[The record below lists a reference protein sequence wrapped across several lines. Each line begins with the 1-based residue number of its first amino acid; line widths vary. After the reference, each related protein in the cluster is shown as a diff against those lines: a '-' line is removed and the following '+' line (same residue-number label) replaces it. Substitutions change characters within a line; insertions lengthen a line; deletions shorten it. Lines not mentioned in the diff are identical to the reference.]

1 MKKSHDYLFIAAFIM
16 MAVLV
21 AAAAFKAYDNYVIK
35 KDEQEFESQEMA
47 AVFARN
53 AESQRRVTEMEAEI
67 AQMVDDLESLQ
78 TFINDTVAAA
88 NEVQCKKKTLSV
100 SENAV
105 SVLSGEPLSG
115 SVSDNIPVYG
125 AMNVSGNY
133 TVSGDYVI
141 SGNGLYID
149 GMAVSGNGSEFGAWD
164 GSGGLS
170 VSGDDAESGAV
181 PVLSGSVLSGNGT
194 FGNGVL
200 SKSISGNGIFDSGV
214 SGNGAFGSGVSGN
227 GAFGS
232 GVSGNEAFENDISG
246 NSISGNSVSGNM
258 TVSVNDAGDSYYGT
272 WQYEPPKMSLEDRRA
287 LKTSYEET
295 LEVNNV
301 DREMIAAN
309 QYDFSQMKIACLGDS
324 ITAASNLENEENYT
338 QYSYPS
344 VLGELLGAGEV
355 VNLGIG
361 GSSIG
366 RYWADAYVE
375 RYMQIPEDTDII
387 IVMGGTND
395 GFCVSDNEFGNLNE
409 RAPRTFCGDVNELMK
424 GLRENYPQAVI
435 FFATPLPNVLHD
447 YLMSE
452 KEYLL
457 PQRYFADVIRTIAR
471 EYGIETIDLYNS
483 NILDSHDANIV
494 AQYMPD
500 GVHGNHEGYRI
511 IAEHFAAGIVE
522 YLDNCETTSE

>member
-1 MKKSHDYLFIAAFIM
+1 MKKSHDYLFIATFILMAF
-16 MAVLV
+16 LV

-35 KDEQEFESQEMA
+35 KEGQESEGQEMA
-47 AVFARN
+47 AIMARN

-67 AQMVDDLESLQ
+67 SQMVDDLESLQ
-78 TFINDTVAAA
+78 TFINDTVTAA
-88 NEVQCKKKTLSV
+88 NEVQIRKNTLSV

-105 SVLSGEPLSG
+105 SVLSGEALSG
-115 SVSDNIPVYG
+115 SVSNNIPVYG
-125 AMNVSGNY
+125 AMTVSGNY
-133 TVSGDYVI
+133 TVSGDYTVSGNYVV

-149 GMAVSGNGSEFGAWD
+149 GMAVSGNGAESVAWN

-170 VSGDDAESGAV
+170 VSGDGAEFGAV
-181 PVLSGSVLSGNGT
+181 PAFSGSVLSGNGT
-194 FGNGVL
+194 IGSGIL
-200 SKSISGNGIFDSGV
+200 SKSISGNEVSGNGV
-214 SGNGAFGSGVSGN
+214 SGNGTFGSGVSGN
-227 GAFGS
+227 GIS
-232 GVSGNEAFENDISG
+232 GNDISG
-246 NSISGNSVSGNM
+246 NSISGNDVSGNM
-258 TVSVNDAGDSYYGT
+258 TTSVNVSENGYYGT
-272 WQYEPPKMSLEDRRA
+272 WQYEPPKMSLEERRA

-295 LEVNNV
+295 LEVNDA

-338 QYSYPS
+338 QYSYPT
-344 VLGELLGAGEV
+344 VLGEILGAGEV

-409 RAPRTFCGDVNELMK
+409 RKSNTFCGDLNELMK

-457 PQRYFADVIRTIAR
+457 PQRYFADAIRTIAR

-500 GVHGNHEGYRI
+500 GVHGNHEGYRL

-522 YLDNCETTSE
+522 YYK

>member
-1 MKKSHDYLFIAAFIM
+1 MKKSHDYLFIATFII
-16 MAVLV
+16 MAVLIAT
-21 AAAAFKAYDNYVIK
+21 AALKAYDNYFIK
-35 KDEQEFESQEMA
+35 KEEQKFESQEMA
-47 AVFARN
+47 AIMARN
-53 AESQRRVTEMEAEI
+53 AESQRRVTEMEVEI
-67 AQMVDDLESLQ
+67 AQMVDDLEGLQ
-78 TFINDTVAAA
+78 TFINETVAAA
-88 NEVQCKKKTLSV
+88 NEVQNRKNML
-100 SENAV
+100 
-105 SVLSGEPLSG
+105 
-115 SVSDNIPVYG
+115 SVSDNVPVYD
-125 AMNVSGNY
+125 AMTVSGNY

-149 GMAVSGNGSEFGAWD
+149 GMTVSGNGAEIGAWD
-164 GSGGLS
+164 GFGGLS
-170 VSGDDAESGAV
+170 VSGDDVESGAV
-181 PVLSGSVLSGNGT
+181 PALSGAVL
-194 FGNGVL
+194 FGNGV
-200 SKSISGNGIFDSGV
+200 SGNDISWNSV
-214 SGNGAFGSGVSGN
+214 SGNSVSG
-227 GAFGS
+227 
-232 GVSGNEAFENDISG
+232 NDISG
-246 NSISGNSVSGNM
+246 NSISGNGVSGNM
-258 TVSVNDAGDSYYGT
+258 TVSVNALENSYYGA
-272 WQYEPPKMSLEDRRA
+272 WQYEPPKMSLEERRA

-295 LEVNNV
+295 LEVNNA
-301 DREMIAAN
+301 DREIIAAN
-309 QYDFSQMKIACLGDS
+309 KYDFSQMKIACLGDS
-324 ITAASNLENEENYT
+324 ITAASNLENEDDYT

-375 RYMQIPEDTDII
+375 RYTQIPEDSDII

-409 RAPRTFCGDVNELMK
+409 RAPYTFCGDLNELMK

-457 PQRYFADVIRTIAR
+457 PQRYFADAIRTIAG
-471 EYGIETIDLYNS
+471 EYDIQTIDLYNS

-522 YLDNCETTSE
+522 YYK

>member
-1 MKKSHDYLFIAAFIM
+1 MKRSHDYLFIATFII

-21 AAAAFKAYDNYVIK
+21 AAAAFKAYDNYVINK
-35 KDEQEFESQEMA
+35 NEQEFESQEMA
-47 AVFARN
+47 AIMARN
-53 AESQRRVTEMEAEI
+53 AEAQRRVTEMEAEI
-67 AQMVDDLESLQ
+67 TQMIDDVEHLQ

-88 NEVQCKKKTLSV
+88 NEVQNRKNIL
-100 SENAV
+100 
-105 SVLSGEPLSG
+105 
-115 SVSDNIPVYG
+115 SVSDNAPVYD
-125 AMNVSGNY
+125 AMTVSGNY

-149 GMAVSGNGSEFGAWD
+149 GMAVSGNEAEYGAVPA
-164 GSGGLS
+164 L
-170 VSGDDAESGAV
+170 SGAV
-181 PVLSGSVLSGNGT
+181 LFGNGVS
-194 FGNGVL
+194 GNGVL
-200 SKSISGNGIFDSGV
+200 SNSISGNSV
-214 SGNGAFGSGVSGN
+214 SGNSVSGN
-227 GAFGS
+227 S
-232 GVSGNEAFENDISG
+232 ISGNSIFGNDISG
-246 NSISGNSVSGNM
+246 NSISGNGVSGNM
-258 TVSVNDAGDSYYGT
+258 TVSVNASGNGYYGT
-272 WQYEPPKMSLEDRRA
+272 WQYEPPTMSLEERRA
-287 LKTSYEET
+287 LKNSYEET
-295 LEVNNV
+295 LEVNV
-301 DREMIAAN
+301 ADRETIAAN

-324 ITAASNLENEENYT
+324 ITAASNLENEEDYT

-409 RAPRTFCGDVNELMK
+409 RASGTFCGDLNELMK

-457 PQRYFADVIRTIAR
+457 PQRYFADVIRSISR
-471 EYGIETIDLYNS
+471 EYDIQTIDLYNS
-483 NILDSHDANIV
+483 NILDSHDANVV

-522 YLDNCETTSE
+522 YYN

>member
-1 MKKSHDYLFIAAFIM
+1 MKKSHDYLFIAAFIV

-35 KDEQEFESQEMA
+35 KDEQESESQEMA
-47 AVFARN
+47 AIMARN

-78 TFINDTVAAA
+78 TFINDTVTAA
-88 NEVQCKKKTLSV
+88 NEVQIRKKTLSV
-100 SENAV
+100 S
-105 SVLSGEPLSG
+105 
-115 SVSDNIPVYG
+115 DNVPVYG
-125 AMNVSGNY
+125 AMTVSGNY
-133 TVSGDYVI
+133 TVSGDCVV

-149 GMAVSGNGSEFGAWD
+149 GMAVSGN
-164 GSGGLS
+164 S
-170 VSGDDAESGAV
+170 VSGNGVFAV
-181 PVLSGSVLSGNGT
+181 DISGN
-194 FGNGVL
+194 
-200 SKSISGNGIFDSGV
+200 SISGNGIFG
-214 SGNGAFGSGVSGN
+214 
-227 GAFGS
+227 
-232 GVSGNEAFENDISG
+232 NDISG
-246 NSISGNSVSGNM
+246 NSISGNGVSGNM
-258 TVSVNDAGDSYYGT
+258 TVSVNASGDSYYGT
-272 WQYEPPKMSLEDRRA
+272 WQYEPPKMSLEERRA

-295 LEVNNV
+295 LEVNNA

-309 QYDFSQMKIACLGDS
+309 QHDFSQMKITCLGDS
-324 ITAASNLENEENYT
+324 ITAASNLENEEDYT

-375 RYMQIPEDTDII
+375 RYTQIPEDSDII

-395 GFCVSDNEFGNLNE
+395 GFCVSDNEFGNLNV
-409 RAPRTFCGDVNELMK
+409 RAQYTFCGDLNELMK

-457 PQRYFADVIRTIAR
+457 PQRYFADAIRTIAR

-483 NILDSHDANIV
+483 NILDSHDANVV

-500 GVHGNHEGYRI
+500 GVHGNHVGYRI

-522 YLDNCETTSE
+522 YYK

>member
-1 MKKSHDYLFIAAFIM
+1 MKKSHDYLFIATFII
-16 MAVLV
+16 MAVLI

-35 KDEQEFESQEMA
+35 KEEQEFESQEMA
-47 AVFARN
+47 AIMARN

-67 AQMVDDLESLQ
+67 SQMVDDLESLQ

-88 NEVQCKKKTLSV
+88 NEVQSRKNML
-100 SENAV
+100 
-105 SVLSGEPLSG
+105 
-115 SVSDNIPVYG
+115 SVSDNAPVYD
-125 AMNVSGNY
+125 AMTVSGNY

-149 GMAVSGNGSEFGAWD
+149 GMAVSGNG
-164 GSGGLS
+164 
-170 VSGDDAESGAV
+170 AESGAV
-181 PVLSGSVLSGNGT
+181 PALSGAVLFGNGVS
-194 FGNGVL
+194 GNGVL
-200 SKSISGNGIFDSGV
+200 SNSISENGV
-214 SGNGAFGSGVSGN
+214 SGNSVSG
-227 GAFGS
+227 
-232 GVSGNEAFENDISG
+232 NDISG
-246 NSISGNSVSGNM
+246 NSISGNGVSGNM
-258 TVSVNDAGDSYYGT
+258 TISVNALGNGYYGA
-272 WQYEPPKMSLEDRRA
+272 WQYEPPEMSLEERRA

-295 LEVNNV
+295 LEVNNA
-301 DREMIAAN
+301 DKEIIAAN

-324 ITAASNLENEENYT
+324 ITAGSNLENEEDYT

-355 VNLGIG
+355 VNLGVG

-375 RYMQIPEDTDII
+375 RYMQIPEDSDII

-409 RAPRTFCGDVNELMK
+409 RVPYTFCGDLNELMK

-457 PQRYFADVIRTIAR
+457 PQRYFADAMRTIAG
-471 EYGIETIDLYNS
+471 EYDIQTIDLYNS

-500 GVHGNHEGYRI
+500 GVHGNHDGYRI

-522 YLDNCETTSE
+522 YYK

>member
-1 MKKSHDYLFIAAFIM
+1 MKKSHDYLYIATFIM
-16 MAVLV
+16 MATLV
-21 AAAAFKAYDNYVIK
+21 AAAAFKAYDSYVIK

-88 NEVQCKKKTLSV
+88 NEVQSGKNTLS
-100 SENAV
+100 
-105 SVLSGEPLSG
+105 
-115 SVSDNIPVYG
+115 
-125 AMNVSGNY
+125 VSGNY
-133 TVSGDYVI
+133 TVSGDYVV

-149 GMAVSGNGSEFGAWD
+149 GTAVSGNGAVPA
-164 GSGGLS
+164 L
-170 VSGDDAESGAV
+170 SGA
-181 PVLSGSVLSGNGT
+181 VLSGNGA
-194 FGNGVL
+194 FGMGIL
-200 SKSISGNGIFDSGV
+200 SNSISGNGVFDSGV
-214 SGNGAFGSGVSGN
+214 SGNGAFVSGVSVN
-227 GAFGS
+227 GAFVS
-232 GVSGNEAFENDISG
+232 GVSGNEAFANDISG
-246 NSISGNSVSGNM
+246 NSISGNSVSSNM
-258 TVSVNDAGDSYYGT
+258 TVSVNASDNGYYGT
-272 WQYEPPKMSLEDRRA
+272 WQYEPPKMSLEERRA

-295 LEVNNV
+295 LEVNNA
-301 DREMIAAN
+301 DREIIAAN

-324 ITAASNLENEENYT
+324 ITAASNLENEEDYT

-375 RYMQIPEDTDII
+375 RYMQIPEDSDII
-387 IVMGGTND
+387 IIMGGTND

-409 RAPRTFCGDVNELMK
+409 RAPRTFCGDLNELMK

-457 PQRYFADVIRTIAR
+457 PQRYFADAIRTIAR

-500 GVHGNHEGYRI
+500 GVHGNHAGYRI

-522 YLDNCETTSE
+522 YYK